1 MKNDDGRGAASAG
14 PGLPATRSAKM
25 VRCSGARIK
34 VQGPLS
40 EEQIAKLQEYLSES
54 GCDAAGVARFCRTF
68 GVERLDQL
76 PAAKFEQAIKRIDSY
91 RARRADG
98 PSREEIDRALEQEP
112 VFRRMEQH
120 RRAGMDFDEAYD
132 LSLAEELAKRRL
144 RPLWL
149 LKQVAERFLN
159 KYEPKLKA
167 QWERQNRDRATI
179 DALAERM
186 KAEGVL
192 AYRGKA
198 EELYAEIQ
206 GVTVHALRKR
216 RQRRKY

>member
-54 GCDAAGVARFCRTF
+54 GYDAADVARFCRTF

-76 PAAKFEQAIKRIDSY
+76 PAAKFEQAIKRIDIY
-91 RARRADG
+91 RPGG
-98 PSREEIDRALEQEP
+98 PSQEEIDRLLEQDP
-112 VFRRMEQH
+112 VFRRWKQH
-120 RRAGMDFDEAYD
+120 RRAGMDSDEAYD
-132 LSLAEELAKRRL
+132 LSLAEELAKTRL

-167 QWERQNRDRATI
+167 QWERQNRDRVTI
-179 DALAERM
+179 DTMAERM
-186 KAEGVL
+186 KAEGVR

-198 EELYAEIQ
+198 EELCAKFQ
-206 GVTVHALRKR
+206 DVTVHALRKR